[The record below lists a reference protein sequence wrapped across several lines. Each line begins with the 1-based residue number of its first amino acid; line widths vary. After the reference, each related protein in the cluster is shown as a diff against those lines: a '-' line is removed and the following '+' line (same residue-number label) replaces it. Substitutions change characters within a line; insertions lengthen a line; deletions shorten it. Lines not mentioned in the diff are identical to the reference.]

1 MISFIDPAHVVSVWP
16 DASKELNRAFEQT
29 EDCAAN
35 HLLNLTSD
43 IEQLWFINGQAW
55 ALTRVILGKS
65 GALVLDIVAMGGQGL
80 DQWGSE
86 FFDTVEGWAKAQ
98 GCTKSIFTGRM
109 GWLKRA
115 HGYKPKRITFCK
127 EL

>member
-1 MISFIDPAHVVSVWP
+1 MISFVDPADVVSVWP

-65 GALVLDIVAMGGQGL
+65 GALV
-80 DQWGSE
+80 
-86 FFDTVEGWAKAQ
+86 VEGWAKAQ

-109 GWLKRA
+109 GWKKRA